1 MPKYSLSAQITVSA
15 FCEIEADSMEEAIE
29 KSHSMSA
36 VIHAYNTG
44 TSPQESW
51 CVEEI
56 DGEPVEISAEEIL
69 G

>member
-15 FCEIEADSMEEAIE
+15 FCVVEADSMEEAIE
-29 KSHSMSA
+29 KSQSMGA
-36 VIHAYNTG
+36 VIHSHYTG

-56 DGEPVEISAEEIL
+56 DGDPVEISAEEIL

>member
-15 FCEIEADSMEEAIE
+15 FCEVEAESPEEAIE
-29 KSHSMSA
+29 KSQSMGA
-36 VIHAYNTG
+36 VIHSYNTG
-44 TSPQESW
+44 TSPKESW

-56 DGEPVEISAEEIL
+56 DGEPMGISADEIL

>member
-1 MPKYSLSAQITVSA
+1 MKKYSLSAQITVSA
-15 FCEIEADSMEEAIE
+15 FCEVEANSLEEAIE
-29 KSHSMSA
+29 KAQGMPA
-36 VIHAYNTG
+36 VIHSYNTG

-56 DGEPVEISAEEIL
+56 DGEPAEIAAEEII